1 MTPSPDLLAPKD
13 SAEDLAVFRSQ
24 VVGPLLCRDGRTHG
38 ELAEALR
45 ELARTPVRPPGS
57 AAHRTYS
64 VATLQ
69 RWYYAFQASGL
80 TALRP
85 ARRAGVRLAQALS
98 DAERELL
105 LEIRR
110 AHPRVPVSV
119 ILVTLIADGR
129 LDRTRISASTLRRF
143 YRAYGLDAKTLKH
156 SDLEPRRRWQTS
168 SPNALW
174 HADVCHGP
182 ALRIDG
188 RSVPLRIHA
197 ILDDYSRSVIALQ
210 ASTNERESEM
220 LMLMIKALRSHPA
233 PEVLYLDNGATCSG
247 KALATACARVGI
259 GLVHAKPY
267 DPQARGKMERFWRTL
282 REQCLDHCTGLGS
295 LHDVQVRLLA
305 WLNDRY
311 LVTPHGGLLGRT
323 PAQAYAD
330 GERRA
335 PVTESVLR
343 EALIVRARRRVLG
356 DGTVSIAGTDFE
368 LDQGYLAGR
377 NVTIARSLLDPTV
390 LPWVEHEEQRLA
402 LRPVDPQANGK
413 AKRAPRAV
421 GTKGVDSVPFDPAEA
436 VLDRFVG
443 RAPRHAAEKG
453 TAQ

>member
-1 MTPSPDLLAPKD
+1 MTPSPDPLAPKD

-143 YRAYGLDAKTLKH
+143 YRAHGLDAKTLKH

-197 ILDDYSRSVIALQ
+197 ILDDYSRSVVALQ

-233 PEVLYLDNGATCSG
+233 PEVL
-247 KALATACARVGI
+247 
-259 GLVHAKPY
+259 
-267 DPQARGKMERFWRTL
+267 
-282 REQCLDHCTGLGS
+282 
-295 LHDVQVRLLA
+295 
-305 WLNDRY
+305 
-311 LVTPHGGLLGRT
+311 
-323 PAQAYAD
+323 
-330 GERRA
+330 
-335 PVTESVLR
+335 
-343 EALIVRARRRVLG
+343 
-356 DGTVSIAGTDFE
+356 
-368 LDQGYLAGR
+368 
-377 NVTIARSLLDPTV
+377 
-390 LPWVEHEEQRLA
+390 
-402 LRPVDPQANGK
+402 
-413 AKRAPRAV
+413 
-421 GTKGVDSVPFDPAEA
+421 
-436 VLDRFVG
+436 
-443 RAPRHAAEKG
+443 
-453 TAQ
+453 